1 MKGQERGTLERLS
14 GPGGQRNDAVAK
26 NTALMRLTIVCSIA
40 SLLLCLRSPVLA
52 QDAITRKDAG
62 FTLSVGYAQ
71 GRDYAQAIK
80 MFWLAKGYDVV
91 KTGFFVNL
99 ETGVEFRVL
108 DEFFLNPRLRWGVTW
123 LERKALF
130 GYLPA
135 AGSLEM
141 NSVVLPG
148 MAGKYFVSFG
158 HHFFYADAFVSG
170 ILAFSGQVDLTLSSE
185 KVELGYGVGYQ
196 YVNGGNGFGIEIG
209 SSSIPVK
216 VPGVY
221 EANFGGFEL
230 TLTYFFSTA
239 DDANEPP
246 PGGR

>member
-1 MKGQERGTLERLS
+1 
-14 GPGGQRNDAVAK
+14 
-26 NTALMRLTIVCSIA
+26 MRLKIIFAIVA
-40 SLLLCLRSPVLA
+40 ALVCLGSPVSA
-52 QDAITRKDAG
+52 QEAITRKDAG
-62 FTLSVGYAQ
+62 FTLALGYAQ
-71 GRDYAQAIK
+71 GRDYAEAIREY
-80 MFWLAKGYDVV
+80 WLTKGYDVV

-108 DEFFLNPRLRWGVTW
+108 DELYLNPRLRWGVTW
-123 LERKALF
+123 LTRKALF

-158 HHFFYADAFVSG
+158 HHFFYVDAFISG

-185 KVELGYGVGYQ
+185 KIEQGYGIGYQ
-196 YVNGGNGFGIEIG
+196 YVTRGNGFGIEIG
-209 SSSIPVK
+209 SSLIPVK

-221 EANFGGFEL
+221 EANFGGFEV
-230 TLTYFFSTA
+230 TLTYFFTTA
-239 DDANEPP
+239 DDVKEPLP
-246 PGGR
+246 AGR